1 MTYNVFSGTLNPTQS
16 TNPITVNPMLL
27 TVTVT
32 VNRLFRQL
40 NWTTS
45 TPATTDLVVYGC
57 LWRTCHLQFILMI

>member
-1 MTYNVFSGTLNPTQS
+1 MDHGVEQHNA

-32 VNRLFRQL
+32 VKRLFWQL
-40 NWTTS
+40 NWTAS

-57 LWRTCHLQFILMI
+57 LGERVIYSSS